1 VAVKLELAGVK
12 AINVS
17 GAGGTSWAAVE
28 RYRAESRSMGG
39 KVNLGD
45 LFWDWGIPTAASLIE
60 VRKAVGVP
68 VIASGGLRNGLDI
81 AKCMALGANVC
92 GMASPMLKAAANGID
107 ALRSFAE
114 DVQSEIRT
122 AMFVTGSKNIESLRR
137 ARKVIIPPLSHW
149 VG

>member
-1 VAVKLELAGVK
+1 
-12 AINVS
+12 
-17 GAGGTSWAAVE
+17 
-28 RYRAESRSMGG
+28 MGG

-81 AKCMALGANVC
+81 AKCMALGANAC

-107 ALRSFAE
+107 VLRSFAE

-137 ARKVIIPPLSHW
+137 ARKVITPPLSHW